1 LLRWSILFQPSNLRG
16 PYATARREAASDG
29 LTSIPKDPRVSELRE
44 LFRNLEAFRTV
55 YESTGVQEVT
65 SDDGAT
71 WSLWDLEYLY
81 RKAMELLTPRQSQ
94 AIDLYLVRN
103 IREKDAARMMGVSE
117 TNPVAMY
124 ATLGLRRLLDLM
136 ESGSLSRF
144 REGDCKP
151 KEKNDYQTYLNKLA
165 SFIKTRVQVK
175 PGHCWAYPCR
185 ADKAPAILVRT
196 PTGITTLAPRNILY
210 EVYVEPVWPGFEL
223 EHRLTLPTEFCIAC
237 INPWHQDHR
246 LSEEEGRRLRLNVI
260 RRGADM
266 RARSEHVRSLGAR
279 A

>member
-1 LLRWSILFQPSNLRG
+1 
-16 PYATARREAASDG
+16 

-136 ESGSLSRF
+136 EAGSLPRF
-144 REGDCKP
+144 RDGNVLPRYD
-151 KEKNDYQTYLNKLA
+151 DDHQTYLNRLA
-165 SFIKTRVQVK
+165 SFIKTRIQVR
-175 PGHCWAYPCR
+175 PGHCWEFPC
-185 ADKAPAILVRT
+185 ATGKPPAILVRT
-196 PTGITTLAPRNILY
+196 RTGPMTLSPCNILY

-223 EHRLTLPTEFCIAC
+223 EHRLTLPTDFSLSC
-237 INPWHQDHR
+237 INPWHQDPR
-246 LSEEEGRRLRLNVI
+246 LSEEERRRLRLNVI

-266 RARSEHVRSLGAR
+266 RTRSEHVRSMGAR